1 MEDMNPV
8 IRNSEEK
15 KLIGKRIK
23 MNLAD
28 NRSKELWKS
37 FMPRLKEIRNKVTSE
52 LFSIQVYDNFSDLK
66 NFNQETMFE
75 TWAAIEV
82 SILDIIPDEMEGYHL
97 IGGLYA
103 VFIHKG
109 DLNTFSKTSQYIF
122 GTWLPASD
130 YLLDDR
136 PHFEIMSD
144 KYKNDDPD
152 SEEEIWIPI
161 KHKE

>member
-37 FMPRLKEIRNKVTSE
+37 FMPRLKEIRNKVTAE
-52 LFSIQVYDNFSDLK
+52 LFSIQVYDNFLDLK
-66 NFNQETMFE
+66 NFHQEIIFE

-82 SILDIIPDEMEGYHL
+82 SSLEFIPDEMEGFNL
-97 IGGLYA
+97 TGGLFA

-109 DLNTFSKTSQYIF
+109 DVNTFSKTSQYIF
-122 GTWLPASD
+122 GIWLPASK

-136 PHFEIMSD
+136 PHFEIMGE
-144 KYKNDDPD
+144 KYRNDDPD

-161 KHKE
+161 KLKE